1 MTPTLAPDIVSSDAT
16 TLAAAIR
23 ARTVSCVD
31 VMGAYLDRIER
42 LNPAVNA
49 IVSLR
54 GRAAC
59 LADAAAADAVLAS
72 GGATGP
78 LHGLPLAVKDL
89 EAAAGLP
96 LTLGSPLFRDQV
108 AESDSIMVARLKAAG
123 GIVVAKTNVPE
134 FGLGSQTYNTVFGA
148 TGNAYDPTKTAG
160 GSSGGAGAALAL
172 RMLPVADG
180 SDHAGSLRNPAAF
193 NNVFGLRPTPG
204 RVPTDKTD
212 AFLPSLTV
220 LGPMARTVPDLA
232 LLLGVMAGPDPRVP
246 GSLAHDPALSRP
258 PETEVRGLR
267 LGWLGDLDGHLPV
280 EDGIL
285 DLCRG
290 ALRVFEDLG
299 AIVEEARLDVPASS
313 FFDAWLP
320 LRGFA
325 VASGYAAL
333 ARDPAKRALMK
344 DEALADIERGLALSA
359 LDVAEAS
366 AGRTAWFRAMAR
378 LFARYDALLLPAAQ
392 VFPYDKTTTWPRA
405 IAGRPMDTYHRWLE
419 AMIPATMAGSP
430 AISIPAGFGPAG
442 LPTGIQAVAPFGGEA
457 MCLRLAAAHEA
468 AARWID
474 RAPVLSA

>member
-1 MTPTLAPDIVSSDAT
+1 MTTLPPDLVSADAT
-16 TLAAAIR
+16 TLVAAMG
-23 ARTVSCVD
+23 AREVSCRD
-31 VMGAYLDRIER
+31 VMAAFLDRIEH
-42 LNPAVNA
+42 LNPVVNA

-54 GRAAC
+54 ERSDC
-59 LADAAAADAVLAS
+59 LRDAEAADAALAS
-72 GGATGP
+72 GAPAGP

-89 EAAAGLP
+89 EAAAGIP

-108 AESDSIMVARLKAAG
+108 PVADSIMVARLKAAG
-123 GIVVAKTNVPE
+123 GIVIGKTNVPE

-148 TGNAYDPTKTAG
+148 TANAYDQAKTAG

-193 NNVFGLRPTPG
+193 NNVFGLRTTPG
-204 RVPTDKTD
+204 RVPTAKTD

-246 GSLAHDPALSRP
+246 GALAAEPGLGAAP
-258 PETEVRGLR
+258 TTGIRGLK
-267 LGWLGDLDGHLPV
+267 LGWLGDLGGHLPV

-290 ALRVFEDLG
+290 ALRVFEECG
-299 AIVEEARLDVPASS
+299 AIVEEAQLDVPASS

-325 VASGYAAL
+325 VASGYATL

-344 DEALADIERGLALSA
+344 PEALDDIERGLALSA
-359 LDVAEAS
+359 MDVAEA
-366 AGRTAWFRAMAR
+366 AAQRTAWFRAMAR
-378 LFARYDALLLPAAQ
+378 LFGRYDALLLPAAQ
-392 VFPYDKTTTWPRA
+392 VFPYDKTTTWPRE
-405 IAGRPMDTYHRWLE
+405 IAGRRMDTYHRWLE
-419 AMIPATMAGSP
+419 GMIPATMAGSP

-442 LPTGIQAVAPFGGEA
+442 LPTGIQAIAPFGGEA

-468 AARWID
+468 VAGWVAKRPP
-474 RAPVLSA
+474 AV